1 MKRILAGIVLFG
13 LASTPI
19 SAQTLVRLEVESD
32 SWLGATPFDVAAE
45 VTKQLRAANIDLT
58 NAPDAPLVHVSYVE
72 KAMEAA
78 KPGLPEATFINFRV
92 SVRLDGAN
100 HVEEIGA
107 RGKTETDST
116 EPPSAD
122 ELRLR
127 AIQTLTETQRF
138 ALVGHHIGA
147 VLGVEASF
155 RELFVR
161 EPASQPRWSL
171 YQLLLERLTW
181 SSDDDD
187 LFELSLAAVRRMSD
201 RGPQYVSDRAE
212 RFLKRNLSILQ
223 DSASNPMK
231 APLVAIDELAEYGNR
246 SSSQVLNDLMVNPH
260 LAAPA
265 YSALQRIEARAN
277 GIVP

>member
-72 KAMEAA
+72 KAMEPS
-78 KPGLPEATFINFRV
+78 KPGMPQATDISFRLN
-92 SVRLDGAN
+92 VRLEGAS
-100 HVEEIGA
+100 HTEAIGVRA
-107 RGKTETDST
+107 KTENEGT
-116 EPPSAD
+116 ESPTAD

-127 AIQTLTETQRF
+127 AIQELIANERLG
-138 ALVGHHIGA
+138 LVGYRVGA
-147 VLGVEASF
+147 LLGNSASF

-201 RGPQYVSDRAE
+201 RGPQYVTDRAE

-223 DSASNPMK
+223 DSAPNPMK

>member
-1 MKRILAGIVLFG
+1 MKRLLACLLLFG
-13 LASTPI
+13 LASTSI
-19 SAQTLVRLEVESD
+19 SAQTVVRLEVESD

-45 VTKQLRAANIDLT
+45 VTKQLRTANIEVT
-58 NAPDAPLVHVSYVE
+58 NAPDAPLVHVSYLE
-72 KAMEAA
+72 TAMEAST
-78 KPGLPEATFINFRV
+78 PGLPQATDISFRLN
-92 SVRLDGAN
+92 VRLDGTSHMEA
-100 HVEEIGA
+100 IGVRA
-107 RGKTETDST
+107 KTGNEGT
-116 EPPSAD
+116 EAPTAD

-127 AIQTLTETQRF
+127 AIQELIANERLG
-138 ALVGHHIGA
+138 LVGYRVGA
-147 VLGVEASF
+147 LLGNSASF
-155 RELFVR
+155 RALFVG

-212 RFLKRNLSILQ
+212 RFLKKNLSVLQ
-223 DSASNPMK
+223 GSASNAMQ
-231 APLVAIDELAEYGNR
+231 APLVAIDELAEFGNR

-265 YSALQRIEARAN
+265 YSALQRIEARAI